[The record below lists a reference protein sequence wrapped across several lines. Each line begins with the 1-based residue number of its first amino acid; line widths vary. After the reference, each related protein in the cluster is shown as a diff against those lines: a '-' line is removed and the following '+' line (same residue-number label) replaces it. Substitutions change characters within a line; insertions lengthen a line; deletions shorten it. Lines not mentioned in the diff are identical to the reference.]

1 MVENIQRSIAVVGL
15 GFVGLPLTQL
25 FLRNGFTVHGIDVD
39 KDRLL
44 TISQGACYN
53 PDIDNNYMKECF
65 ENERLFLYDT
75 GRGVSDAEA
84 IFICVPPPLTE
95 EGEPNLTFVKKAMEG
110 ILPYLKEDQLLCLE
124 STTYPGT
131 TEELLLPKLVEKGF
145 TIGKNFYLAY
155 SPERINPGSHEPL
168 YKIPKVVGGKTP
180 SCLERISEIYENIFE
195 SVFKVSS
202 LRTAEM
208 TKLLENTHRFINI
221 SFINDFAQLCEK
233 MEIDVNE
240 VIDAASTKPYGFTRY
255 TPSVGIGGHCIPID
269 LEKGYVFFGQDP
281 NQKTLLIPAIIQNLA
296 INILFMSRNKVIM
309 STFTLFMSV
318 LP

>member
-1 MVENIQRSIAVVGL
+1 
-15 GFVGLPLTQL
+15 
-25 FLRNGFTVHGIDVD
+25 
-39 KDRLL
+39 
-44 TISQGACYN
+44 
-53 PDIDNNYMKECF
+53 
-65 ENERLFLYDT
+65 
-75 GRGVSDAEA
+75 
-84 IFICVPPPLTE
+84 
-95 EGEPNLTFVKKAMEG
+95 
-110 ILPYLKEDQLLCLE
+110 
-124 STTYPGT
+124 
-131 TEELLLPKLVEKGF
+131 
-145 TIGKNFYLAY
+145 
-155 SPERINPGSHEPL
+155 
-168 YKIPKVVGGKTP
+168 
-180 SCLERISEIYENIFE
+180 
-195 SVFKVSS
+195 
-202 LRTAEM
+202 M